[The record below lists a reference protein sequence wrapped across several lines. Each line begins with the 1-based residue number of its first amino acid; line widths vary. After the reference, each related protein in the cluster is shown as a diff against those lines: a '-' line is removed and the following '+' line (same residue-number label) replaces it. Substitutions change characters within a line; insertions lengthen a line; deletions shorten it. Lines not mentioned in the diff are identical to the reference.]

1 MVKPHNRLMLFLLL
15 CLPLAVLNAQ
25 EPIYLKNP
33 SFEMDRTQS
42 GVTPSY
48 WINLG
53 NDLESPPDI
62 QPGLFDVV
70 LRAHEG
76 ERYVGLVVRDNN
88 TVEGIGQ
95 DLTEPILRDSVY
107 QFSVHLARSPR
118 FASLSR
124 TTGEVAAYQTAVVL
138 QVWGYNSYTQQRE
151 LLAESTP
158 VTHTQW
164 LPYVFEFS
172 PASADYNRL
181 ELMAAY
187 DAAVGKPY
195 NGNLMIDACSPIT
208 MVRK

>member
-1 MVKPHNRLMLFLLL
+1 MFLFGLP
-15 CLPLAVLNAQ
+15 CLVLQAQ
-25 EPIYLKNP
+25 DPIYLKNP
-33 SFEMDRTQS
+33 SFEMDRQQP

-62 QPGLFDVV
+62 QPGSFDVV

-88 TVEGIGQ
+88 TAEGMGQ
-95 DLTEPILRDSVY
+95 VLTEPILRDSTY
-107 QFSVHLARSPR
+107 RFSVHLARSPR

-124 TTGEVAAYQTAVVL
+124 TTGEIAAYQTAVVL
-138 QVWGYNSYTQQRE
+138 QVWGYNTRNQQRE

-158 VTHTQW
+158 VNHSQW

-172 PASADYNRL
+172 PATADYNRL
-181 ELMAAY
+181 DLMAAF
-187 DAAVGKPY
+187 DPAVEKPY
-195 NGNLMIDACSPIT
+195 NGNLMIDACSSIE
-208 MVRK
+208 MVRE

>member
-1 MVKPHNRLMLFLLL
+1 MFLF
-15 CLPLAVLNAQ
+15 CLAFSGLNSQ

-33 SFEMDRTQS
+33 SFEMDRVQS

-62 QPGLFDVV
+62 QPGLFDVM
-70 LRAHEG
+70 LRPHEG
-76 ERYVGLVVRDNN
+76 ERFVGLVVRDNN

-95 DLTEPILRDSVY
+95 ELTEPILRDSVY
-107 QFSVHLARSPR
+107 QFSVHLARSSR

-124 TTGEVAAYQTAVVL
+124 TTGEVAAYQTAVVF
-138 QVWGYNSYTQQRE
+138 QVWGYNTYTQQRE

-172 PASADYNRL
+172 PAASDYNRL
-181 ELMAAY
+181 DLMAAY
-187 DAAVGKPY
+187 DAAIGKAY

-208 MVRK
+208 MVPK